1 MAIKNSLEPT
11 LYGGSLL
18 KKAVRAKALG
28 PLLRAYNVN
37 MDDIMRPFTTNAPLI
52 TETHV
57 LNIRFL
63 EGALYDVDTSNLTR
77 FPALDTNNVTVKKQ
91 VFELL
96 SALCVY
102 NVEGYTR
109 ALDALEHYK
118 KPANP
123 PAKEPAVFG
132 RFLDFCLTLIRTSIV
147 HVGLYRSN
155 RSKYVTKFAYDIRN
169 RRALSKHLI
178 IKHFIFL

>member
-63 EGALYDVDTSNLTR
+63 EKTVKMLIYRKYS
-77 FPALDTNNVTVKKQ
+77 LDTNNVTVKKQ